1 MKPSIRFDGFK
12 DEWVTKHIGDVFKK
26 ESVKNSQLK
35 YGPSK
40 IISLANLYYK
50 NDPDNVPSDNYM
62 KTYNE
67 FKVGDIAFE
76 GHINRNYKY
85 GRFVANKLGDGIVSH
100 VFEVYTPKVTFDV
113 NYLSE
118 FINYEPIM
126 GRILRQT
133 TKSATMM
140 TSLVSSDFLKE
151 AIQVPILP
159 EQQKIGQFFEKLDAE
174 IAAEQA
180 KIDWLKEQKKG
191 LLQKV
196 L

>member
-1 MKPSIRFDGFK
+1 MKPNIRFDGFE
-12 DEWVTKHIGDVFKK
+12 DEWAEQKLGEMFKK
-26 ESVKNSQLK
+26 ESVKNSELK

-50 NDPDNVPSDNYM
+50 NDLDNIPSDDYM

-76 GHINRNYKY
+76 GHMNKLYAH
-85 GRFVANKLGDGIVSH
+85 GRFIANRLGDGVVSH
-100 VFEVYTPKVTFDV
+100 VFDVYTPKIVLDL
-113 NYLSE
+113 NYLGE
-118 FINYEPIM
+118 FINYEPVM
-126 GRILRQT
+126 GRILRRT

-140 TSLVSSDFLKE
+140 SSLVSSDFLKE
-151 AIQVPILP
+151 IVQVPIFP
-159 EQQKIGQFFEKLDAE
+159 EQKKIGQLFEKLDAE

-191 LLQKV
+191 LVEKIF
-196 L
+196 

>member
-1 MKPSIRFDGFK
+1 MRFDGFE
-12 DEWVTKHIGDVFKK
+12 DEWVEKKLGEMFKK

-40 IISLANLYYK
+40 IMSLANLYYK
-50 NDPDNVPSDNYM
+50 NDPDNVPSDSYM

-76 GHINRNYKY
+76 GHINKNYKY
-85 GRFVANKLGDGIVSH
+85 GRFIANNLGDGVISH
-100 VFEVYTPKVTFDV
+100 VFEVYKPKMTFDI
-113 NYLSE
+113 NYLSR
-118 FINYEPIM
+118 FVNYEPIM
-126 GRILRQT
+126 GRILRRT

-151 AIQVPILP
+151 TVKLPSLP
-159 EQQKIGQFFEKLDAE
+159 EQQKIGALFEKLDAE

>member
-1 MKPSIRFDGFK
+1 MKPSIRFNGFN
-12 DEWVTKHIGDVFKK
+12 DEWVAKKLGEMFKK

-35 YGPSK
+35 YGSSK

-50 NDPDNVPSDNYM
+50 NDPDNVPSDSYM

-76 GHINRNYKY
+76 GNKNKNYRY
-85 GRFVANKLGDGIVSH
+85 GRFVANTLGDGVISH
-100 VFEVYTPKVTFDV
+100 VFEVYKPKVTFDA
-113 NYLSE
+113 NYLGE

-126 GRILRQT
+126 GRILRRT
-133 TKSATMM
+133 TKSTTMM

-151 AIQVPILP
+151 AVQLP
-159 EQQKIGQFFEKLDAE
+159 TFFEQQKIGTLFEKLDAE

-191 LLQKV
+191 LLERV